1 MFQEQPLQHRLVGA
15 AGQGLV
21 LALLALPALLGGDLP
36 PLAQQ
41 VGVFSAA
48 ATSPAL
54 VRTNQAPSAPPLR
67 VAGLVLSEKH
77 SPTPVQPVQS
87 ARRAGADEHGHRR

>member
-1 MFQEQPLQHRLVGA
+1 MFQQQPLQHRLVGA

-21 LALLALPALLGGDLP
+21 LALLALPALLGGDSP

-41 VGVFSAA
+41 VGAFSAA
-48 ATSPAL
+48 AASPAL
-54 VRTNQAPSAPPLR
+54 VRTNQVPSAPTLR

-77 SPTPVQPVQS
+77 TPTPGQPAQS
-87 ARRAGADEHGHRR
+87 ARRARADEHGHRR